1 MKEKGAS
8 FRKTFLFFNT
18 ISKVVETVA
27 DIEETKNLEE
37 TATTTTTNSTV
48 FDEVAKYV
56 KEHKK
61 LTDNYIA

>member
-37 TATTTTTNSTV
+37 TATTTTNSTV